1 MTSISNNA
9 AYIIKRINDIWSE
22 KPGKKTLQKIVFLI
36 EQKGINLGYD
46 YGLHFY
52 GPYSEILDA
61 TTTFLSADGI
71 IEFDYSG
78 YSHLMSIDEKNFI
91 VKPDGLSAEQLK
103 EIDALIKHFQGQSP
117 SELELL
123 TTAVYAYDHLKN
135 KSKESIISGVQKIKG
150 SKYSKEHIQRSLGHF
165 EYFNKPLSD

>member
-1 MTSISNNA
+1 MTGISNNA
-9 AYIIKRINDIWSE
+9 AYIIKRINDIWDE

-36 EQKGINLGYD
+36 EKKGVNLGYD

-52 GPYSEILDA
+52 GPYSGALDA
-61 TTTFLSADGI
+61 ATAFLSADGV

-78 YSHLMSIDEKNFI
+78 YSHLMSIDEESFI
-91 VKPDGLSAEQLK
+91 VEPKGLSAEQLSQ
-103 EIDALIKHFQGQSP
+103 IDELIERFKGQSP

-123 TTAVYAYDHLKN
+123 TTAIYAYDHLDN

-150 SKYSKEHIQRSLGHF
+150 SKYSVEHIQRSLKNL
-165 EYFNKPLSD
+165 EYFGKLISN